1 MSCAT
6 YHGTLL
12 SDRKE
17 QPTSICTAWLGRTH
31 CAKREAV
38 LKMLHLCDIL
48 ETALITEREIS
59 DSQGLEVRK
68 ESGFKGAAGEGLGRI
83 LGG

>member
-1 MSCAT
+1 M
-6 YHGTLL
+6 
-12 SDRKE
+12 
-17 QPTSICTAWLGRTH
+17 
-31 CAKREAV
+31 

-83 LGG
+83 LGGMREAFVS